1 MMKAIAI
8 TVFSLLFSYAQA
20 STFSTYCSNSSGSV
34 FWETGHTSNT
44 ITFKYYTNEENRL
57 TLPIHEVHIQFENEK
72 ILEENE
78 VKECGFYSKTKVYAG
93 KVIISESETSP
104 NSLINTLNERVIKT
118 DVICTFNLTNM
129 MPCMENN

>member
-34 FWETGHTSNT
+34 FWDTGHASNS
-44 ITFKYYTNEENRL
+44 ITLKYYTHEENKL
-57 TLPIHEVHIQFENEK
+57 TLPLNEVHIQFENQ
-72 ILEENE
+72 ITLEENE

-93 KVIISESETSP
+93 KVIITESETSP
-104 NSLINTLNERVIKT
+104 NSLMNILNERVIKT
-118 DVICTFNLTNM
+118 DVICTFHLSSM